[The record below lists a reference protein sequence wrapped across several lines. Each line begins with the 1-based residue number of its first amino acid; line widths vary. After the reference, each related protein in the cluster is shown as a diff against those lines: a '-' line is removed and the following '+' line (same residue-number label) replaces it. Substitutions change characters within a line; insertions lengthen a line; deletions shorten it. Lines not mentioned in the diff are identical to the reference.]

1 MNKKVNLTWRT
12 PEGEIVTET
21 VTQLVGDEPIY
32 VIDGDT
38 PLEIMTDTG
47 IGSIVDTLIGDSNR
61 VLFEDEEGL
70 FSLLADTI
78 INIEEVEKN

>member
-78 INIEEVEKN
+78 INIEAVEKN